1 MNAIMGGIKAMELTD
16 YRALLIDCDEVLFD
30 RDSGLWTAL
39 QPLLEGYPQ
48 TPSREQVLAE
58 FDQAMRGL
66 YPRFSELGFSGLLC
80 FAHRQLAERLGIKA
94 SWEEG
99 MTFARSVCDWSLYE
113 DAPGAMLYLRK
124 FYRLLIYGDRDSADR
139 EAFCE
144 RLGIS
149 SEDFLSLASKPL
161 QDRDWLL
168 TNDLEPKD
176 ILLVCGSPADLSLAG
191 GVCLI
196 QRGCSEPR
204 SAGPA
209 DFYIDSMA
217 DLVTQHQQSLRR

>member
-1 MNAIMGGIKAMELTD
+1 MELTD

-30 RDSGLWTAL
+30 RNSGIWTAL
-39 QPLLEGYPQ
+39 QPLLQSCPD
-48 TPSREQVLAE
+48 TLSREQVLAE
-58 FDQAMRGL
+58 YDQVMRGL

-80 FAHRQLAERLGIKA
+80 FAHRQLAERLGLKA

-124 FYRLLIYGDRDSADR
+124 FYRLLVYGDRDSADR

-144 RLGIS
+144 RLGIV
-149 SEDFLSLASKPL
+149 SEDFLSPTNKPL
-161 QDRDWLL
+161 EDRDWLL

-176 ILLVCGSPADLSLAG
+176 ILLVCGSSADVSLANG
-191 GVCLI
+191 LCLI
-196 QRGCSEPR
+196 QRGCSEPHV
-204 SAGPA
+204 SGAA
-209 DFYIDSMA
+209 DFYINSMA

>member
-1 MNAIMGGIKAMELTD
+1 MELTD

-58 FDQAMRGL
+58 FNQAMRGL